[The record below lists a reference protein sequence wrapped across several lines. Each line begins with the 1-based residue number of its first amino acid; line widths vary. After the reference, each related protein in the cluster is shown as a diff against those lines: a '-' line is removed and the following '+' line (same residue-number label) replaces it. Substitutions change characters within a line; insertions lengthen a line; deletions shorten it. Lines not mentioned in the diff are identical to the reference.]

1 MIKEKSHVVDD
12 HLNSSHP
19 MAARLFRAEYQLK
32 LPENGQL
39 DSRPDRYR
47 GHTHHIETPWV
58 DQPLALPDRGSA
70 LETCC

>member
-1 MIKEKSHVVDD
+1 VDD

-19 MAARLFRAEYQLK
+19 MAARLFRAEYQFQ

-47 GHTHHIETPWV
+47 DHTHYIETPWI
-58 DQPLALPDRGSA
+58 DKLLALPARCFA
-70 LETCC
+70 LETCG